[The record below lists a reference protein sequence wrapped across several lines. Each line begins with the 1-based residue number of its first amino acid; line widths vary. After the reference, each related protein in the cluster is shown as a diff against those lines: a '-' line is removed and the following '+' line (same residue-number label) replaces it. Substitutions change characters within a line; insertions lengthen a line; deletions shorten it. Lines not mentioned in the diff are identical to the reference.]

1 MEYLHER
8 GVSRFVHF
16 TSLDNL
22 QSILEKGLIPRRDL
36 DSEGIDYLANDQIRL
51 DGIDHVNLS
60 ITHPNIK
67 FFYKIRKQYQDRYYV
82 VLSIRPDIL
91 LAYTGDGGRPR
102 YSFSNTNAAAN
113 RAMSC
118 NVEQLFSGQRPIGFK
133 DEWTTDPQA
142 EVLIPGPIP
151 PEYIDTIILPSDYSA
166 DEARL
171 EKIKQLESK
180 MVSASLACRFQVND
194 IVFDNLREK
203 MINDSPEE
211 KFEYYFL
218 SWQSSEADYIFLES
232 EIEKIPSQSHFGST
246 AVPMSMLPSYAKY
259 YSNPDN
265 RIEWELEFHKPTKHL
280 DRSNE
285 EITALAMIEKILNR
299 SSVGVLSGSLEGFFY
314 DAVFGSDE
322 SRLSDDSWMST
333 YTGLIAQAHQIQCSL
348 VELAKHQRIGKGVK
362 LGFTKNGAD
371 DNNLTIVS
379 RAALNDLLELADR
392 ERPI

>member
-1 MEYLHER
+1 
-8 GVSRFVHF
+8 
-16 TSLDNL
+16 
-22 QSILEKGLIPRRDL
+22 
-36 DSEGIDYLANDQIRL
+36 
-51 DGIDHVNLS
+51 
-60 ITHPNIK
+60 
-67 FFYKIRKQYQDRYYV
+67 
-82 VLSIRPDIL
+82 
-91 LAYTGDGGRPR
+91 
-102 YSFSNTNAAAN
+102 
-113 RAMSC
+113 
-118 NVEQLFSGQRPIGFK
+118 
-133 DEWTTDPQA
+133 
-142 EVLIPGPIP
+142 
-151 PEYIDTIILPSDYSA
+151 
-166 DEARL
+166 
-171 EKIKQLESK
+171 

-203 MINDSPEE
+203 MINVSPEE